1 MEIGNIN
8 HGINM
13 YGGAMQDY
21 NRRKRAGLFDSP
33 MDKCFNPEQELR
45 EGGLGGEEPKEEK
58 TKLEERAT
66 DTDIIVKP
74 DGSRVLVMT
83 THIGGMSATVSMKI
97 SEPTKM
103 PNESR
108 ETNATEEE
116 KEHVGSW
123 DKSPGDLAAG
133 SERGSTHTGGV

>member
-8 HGINM
+8 HGVNM

-21 NRRKRAGLFDSP
+21 NRRKRTGLFDSP
-33 MDKCFNPEQELR
+33 MNKCFNPEEEIR
-45 EGGLGGEEPKEEK
+45 EEEIGEEAKEEK
-58 TKLEERAT
+58 SMFEESAT

-108 ETNATEEE
+108 ETSVTEEE

-123 DKSPGDLAAG
+123 DKGTGDLAAG
-133 SERGSTHTGGV
+133 SERSSTHAGGV